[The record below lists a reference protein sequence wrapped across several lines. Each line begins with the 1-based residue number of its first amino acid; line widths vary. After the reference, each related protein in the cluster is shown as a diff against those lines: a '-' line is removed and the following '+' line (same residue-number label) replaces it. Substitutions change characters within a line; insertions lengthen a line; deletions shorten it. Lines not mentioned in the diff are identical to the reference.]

1 MSIGSFPMVF
11 RRTCG
16 SYVSKVPLIDD
27 ISGGLRCCQLFVFV
41 VSIVTLCN
49 TFAVCDCTMDRD
61 LPEQNMLKLWY
72 NSEATHFSQ
81 SLPLGNGR
89 QGAMFLG
96 SVNKDRVI
104 LNEIS
109 LWSGMKQDS
118 DRQDAYQYL
127 TKIQQLLVDGKNLE
141 AQKLLYEHF
150 ICKGPG
156 SSRGNAANG
165 PYGCYQTLGD
175 LNIVFGENKSPV
187 QNYRRQLDL
196 TTAVGQLSYT
206 QNGANYLREYFVS
219 APDQAVIIHLTCDRP
234 GKLSFEAFLDRPERF
249 ETIAAGT
256 NTLSMSGMMDN
267 GLGGDGMKYATH
279 LRIVNNGGA
288 VKTEDNRLKVD
299 SADSAILFVTAATDY
314 AGPINRGPDPVAA
327 SLAYMENVSVQAYD
341 VLQGKHVADYQ
352 GYFNRVHILLDD
364 GNPGSAEAAKLP
376 TDRRLAKLYEG
387 GTDPALMAL
396 FFQFGRYLL
405 ISSSR
410 PGGLAANL
418 QGLWAEEI
426 QTPWNGDYHMNI
438 NVQMNYWPAEVTNLS
453 ELHEPLFRLIESL
466 QEPGAKTAKTYYG
479 AKGWMTHPITNVWGY
494 TSPGEGASWGST
506 VSAAGWMC
514 QHLWQHYEFTGDEEF
529 LRWAYPIMKGCAE
542 FYLEILIEEPRH
554 GWLVTAPSNSPE
566 NTYILPDGQRG
577 NTCMGPAMDMQ
588 ILRELFKNCNAAGE
602 ILGVDQKFR
611 KELVEKL
618 ARLAPNQIGK
628 HGQIQEWLKDY
639 DELVP
644 THRHISNLYGL
655 YPGDEISPELS
666 PELAKAAQV
675 TLDRRGDAGTGWSLA
690 WKAAFRARLHDGDHA
705 YRLLKKLLKPVTGL
719 NINMNHGGG
728 IYDNMFCAH
737 PPFQIDGNFGGT
749 AAIAEMLLQSHGG
762 HIHLL
767 GALPKAW
774 PNGQV
779 KGLCARGGFEVDLK
793 WQNGRLEQA
802 VISSKLG
809 NLCRLHYG
817 DKVVEIKIKA
827 GDKYVFSV
835 D

>member
-1 MSIGSFPMVF
+1 
-11 RRTCG
+11 
-16 SYVSKVPLIDD
+16 
-27 ISGGLRCCQLFVFV
+27 
-41 VSIVTLCN
+41 
-49 TFAVCDCTMDRD
+49 
-61 LPEQNMLKLWY
+61 
-72 NSEATHFSQ
+72 
-81 SLPLGNGR
+81 
-89 QGAMFLG
+89 
-96 SVNKDRVI
+96 
-104 LNEIS
+104 
-109 LWSGMKQDS
+109 
-118 DRQDAYQYL
+118 
-127 TKIQQLLVDGKNLE
+127 
-141 AQKLLYEHF
+141 
-150 ICKGPG
+150 
-156 SSRGNAANG
+156 
-165 PYGCYQTLGD
+165 
-175 LNIVFGENKSPV
+175 
-187 QNYRRQLDL
+187 
-196 TTAVGQLSYT
+196 
-206 QNGANYLREYFVS
+206 
-219 APDQAVIIHLTCDRP
+219 
-234 GKLSFEAFLDRPERF
+234 
-249 ETIAAGT
+249 
-256 NTLSMSGMMDN
+256 
-267 GLGGDGMKYATH
+267 
-279 LRIVNNGGA
+279 
-288 VKTEDNRLKVD
+288 
-299 SADSAILFVTAATDY
+299 
-314 AGPINRGPDPVAA
+314 
-327 SLAYMENVSVQAYD
+327 
-341 VLQGKHVADYQ
+341 Q
-352 GYFNRVHILLDD
+352 GYFNRVHISLDD
-364 GNPGSAEAAKLP
+364 GSPGSAEAAKLP
-376 TDRRLAKLYEG
+376 TDQRLARLYNGEP
-387 GTDPALMAL
+387 DPSLMAL

-529 LRWAYPIMKGCAE
+529 LRWAYPVMKGCAE

-588 ILRELFKNCNAAGE
+588 ILRELFENCNAAGE
-602 ILGVDQKFR
+602 ILGLDQKFR

-644 THRHISNLYGL
+644 THRHISHLYGL

-719 NINMNHGGG
+719 KINMNHGGG

-779 KGLCARGGFEVDLK
+779 KGLCARGGFEVDIK
-793 WQNGRLEQA
+793 WQNGKLEQA